1 MCACMRA
8 CVRASVRCLMLP
20 NAKFV
25 GNPSGSVTASSFAFF
40 VSECYGKHA
49 REVLRIPMDQSL
61 VLILDTGGGCL
72 LHLNA
77 HVLRAAMKWNIRLF
91 YLPAYGTR
99 ALMPLDQNSHQAM
112 ASDWQAFKRSWSN
125 KQEPLTLCVALRAVH
140 AFTSRSLGPRMAKVS
155 WKRIGIEADQPLN
168 RDILFVTRASEIF
181 STVREKQQPQPQSAA
196 LSIFKEVSP
205 KKAKCKGKGCGQLLS
220 SNMKICFNCGL
231 QNPEPILL
239 SRICVLRSAKAS
251 LFHSGLGKK

>member
-77 HVLRAAMKWNIRLF
+77 HVLRAAMNE
-91 YLPAYGTR
+91 
-99 ALMPLDQNSHQAM
+99 MEHPLVLSAGIWHACLN
-112 ASDWQAFKRSWSN
+112 
-125 KQEPLTLCVALRAVH
+125 ALR
-140 AFTSRSLGPRMAKVS
+140 S
-155 WKRIGIEADQPLN
+155 
-168 RDILFVTRASEIF
+168 
-181 STVREKQQPQPQSAA
+181 
-196 LSIFKEVSP
+196 
-205 KKAKCKGKGCGQLLS
+205 
-220 SNMKICFNCGL
+220 KIPPGHG
-231 QNPEPILL
+231 
-239 SRICVLRSAKAS
+239 V
-251 LFHSGLGKK
+251 

>member
-1 MCACMRA
+1 
-8 CVRASVRCLMLP
+8 
-20 NAKFV
+20 
-25 GNPSGSVTASSFAFF
+25 
-40 VSECYGKHA
+40 
-49 REVLRIPMDQSL
+49 
-61 VLILDTGGGCL
+61 
-72 LHLNA
+72 
-77 HVLRAAMKWNIRLF
+77 
-91 YLPAYGTR
+91 
-99 ALMPLDQNSHQAM
+99 M

-168 RDILFVTRASEIF
+168 RDMLFVNRASEIF

-251 LFHSGLGKK
+251 LSLWFRKEVIDSGLLETKDKRRQFLQTWKANRATRFCKGPQEIWAKKG